1 MIADM
6 ESANQH
12 IHLQSFIFMD
22 DNIGT
27 RIRELL
33 IKKAAEG
40 VEVRVIYDSVGSLKT
55 KRRFF
60 NEMSQAGIEVLE
72 FSPVRIFRPTYKINY
87 RNHRKILVI
96 DGRVGYIGGINI
108 ADRYY
113 DGGIYEEWRDTQIRV
128 EGEAVFPMQS
138 SFLLDRYFTINRHLT
153 RRRKYYA
160 DIDIENIYRH
170 KAATDIYSQFL
181 TSGPDSD
188 WSSIKGSYFSMI
200 TGASRRICINTPYFT
215 PTESLMKAIRTASLG
230 GVEVNLMMPARTD
243 STIIHYC
250 SMSYIKE
257 LLRAGVNVYLFE
269 KGFIHSKS
277 ISVDGEICM
286 VGSANMD
293 NRSMLHDFE
302 VMSLIYNPQCAA
314 ILEEQFDKDISRC
327 EKLSLQ
333 KWEKRGYKEKLY
345 EGLARLVSPML

>member
-1 MIADM
+1 
-6 ESANQH
+6 
-12 IHLQSFIFMD
+12 
-22 DNIGT
+22 
-27 RIRELL
+27 
-33 IKKAAEG
+33 
-40 VEVRVIYDSVGSLKT
+40 
-55 KRRFF
+55 
-60 NEMSQAGIEVLE
+60 
-72 FSPVRIFRPTYKINY
+72 
-87 RNHRKILVI
+87 
-96 DGRVGYIGGINI
+96 
-108 ADRYY
+108 
-113 DGGIYEEWRDTQIRV
+113 
-128 EGEAVFPMQS
+128 
-138 SFLLDRYFTINRHLT
+138 
-153 RRRKYYA
+153 
-160 DIDIENIYRH
+160 
-170 KAATDIYSQFL
+170 
-181 TSGPDSD
+181 
-188 WSSIKGSYFSMI
+188 
-200 TGASRRICINTPYFT
+200 
-215 PTESLMKAIRTASLG
+215 MKAIRTASLG

-243 STIIHYC
+243 STIIHYG

-314 ILEEQFDKDISRC
+314 ILEEQFDEDISRC